1 MSGGARRLALR
12 PFAGL
17 MRRAVLMLRAWR
29 AVLGAA
35 VVLSLLAVPGGATP
49 PDIIVEARYGA
60 PTGRY
65 DHGVLGDGLEWGTL
79 VLRVDKCWQCDTT
92 RQIETF
98 TIRLPENR
106 VFEDIAPRLISGPD
120 GTPVVMVV
128 ESDLQLGAR
137 LAIYTET
144 GLVTATPFIGRAY
157 RWLAPV
163 GAADMDGDGVLEV
176 AYIDR
181 PHLAM
186 TLRVWR
192 LTDDGLVEVA
202 ALPGLSNHQ
211 IGWDFIPGGI
221 RDCGDG
227 PEVIVASGDWQSV
240 MAVRLVD
247 GQLVARDIGEGASP
261 QALDAALA
269 CSG

>member
-1 MSGGARRLALR
+1 MAAGARRLALR
-12 PFAGL
+12 ARKAL
-17 MRRAVLMLRAWR
+17 ARRAVLALRGGR
-29 AVLGAA
+29 AALGAGVA
-35 VVLSLLAVPGGATP
+35 ALLLAGPGVATP
-49 PDIIVEARYGA
+49 PDVIVEARYGA

-65 DHGVLGDGLEWGTL
+65 DHGVLGDAVEWGAL

-92 RQIETF
+92 GQVESV

-106 VFEDIAPRLISGPD
+106 VFEDIAPRLIPGAD
-120 GTPVVMVV
+120 GVPVVMVV
-128 ESDLQLGAR
+128 ESDLRLGAR
-137 LAIYTET
+137 LALYDQG
-144 GLVTATPFIGRAY
+144 GLVSATPFIGRAH

-181 PHLAM
+181 PHLAK

-192 LTDDGLVEVA
+192 LTGDGLVEVA

-211 IGWDFIPGGI
+211 IGWDFIPGGF

-227 PEVIVASGDWQSV
+227 PEVIVASGDWSSV
-240 MAVRLVD
+240 MAVRLIG
-247 GQLVARDIGEGASP
+247 GQLVAREIDGGASP